1 MRANSSPSSPARRAA
16 CCGSGVAQDSIRAGI
31 VAGGPFACAESAA
44 GRLVPYWPTAMVQ
57 NAQKALHGCMLVDWG
72 TPDPVELADR
82 AKELSGAGQI
92 DSLADLAA
100 DGAKGVLQVAAGGD
114 ERRGAAAERR
124 EPLEEA
130 AVHGGVDAEE
140 FCQRLLQ
147 DGVVADAVL
156 FDPPYSPRQIS
167 ECYKSI
173 GKAVSMRDTQNAL
186 LYSRVRKPLAML
198 LRPGGVALSFG
209 WQSSGFGKD
218 WTTEEIL
225 LVQHGG
231 AHNDTVCVAQRKPL

>member
-1 MRANSSPSSPARRAA
+1 MRPVQEFLSRHLAA
-16 CCGSGVAQDSIRAGI
+16 CGVVVD
-31 VAGGPFACAESAA
+31 PFA
-44 GRLVPYWPTAMVQ
+44 
-57 NAQKALHGCMLVDWG
+57 
-72 TPDPVELADR
+72 
-82 AKELSGAGQI
+82 GQSI
-92 DSLADLAA
+92 IATHRNDLA
-100 DGAKGVLQVAAGGD
+100 
-114 ERRGAAAERR
+114 
-124 EPLEEA
+124 
-130 AVHGGVDAEE
+130 HGGVDAEE